1 MFRRPVDIY
10 EDPWENDL
18 PEPPLQWSGRNGIN
32 INNISIQDDG
42 RNRHRVRI
50 FDDRNHYRPS
60 PPLSQGYRHITVP
73 REHQDPSPR
82 WDPRGIVRPIIRQPR
97 YMSYGRSYPGGQPS
111 PLEHR
116 TVTVLLQSSETTVID
131 SRYLDRHFPN
141 ASQFIV
147 NSLLDIPA
155 FLNDQHRS
163 RTDDS
168 DFDIYLPQIARHVFL
183 HFNEEVEMQYPSLFD
198 QMHRFL
204 DGGREDIMRAG
215 HMAFAMSCLFDQQR
229 SLGCSEE
236 LGGALMRF
244 LAEAILV
251 ISAFDT
257 ARLFAMLLFDG
268 AVRVM
273 VDERGSEHD
282 RILRTIWEMI
292 NERRGWFAE
301 TLEREYR
308 RIASSGGVEA
318 VRARRVLGIIL

>member
-1 MFRRPVDIY
+1 MFRRPVYIY
-10 EDPWENDL
+10 DDPPEDNL

-42 RNRHRVRI
+42 RDRHRIRI
-50 FDDRNHYRPS
+50 LDDRNHYRPS
-60 PPLSQGYRHITVP
+60 TPLSQGYRHITVP
-73 REHQDPSPR
+73 REHRDPPPR
-82 WDPRGIVRPIIRQPR
+82 WDPCGIVRPPR
-97 YMSYGRSYPGGQPS
+97 YRSYSRFYPSGRPS
-111 PLEHR
+111 PLGNR
-116 TVTVLLQSSETTVID
+116 TVTVLLQQSETTVID

-147 NSLLDIPA
+147 NGLLDIPA

-168 DFDIYLPQIARHVFL
+168 DFDIYLPQIARHVFV
-183 HFNEEVEMQYPSLFD
+183 HFSEEVEMQYPSLFD

-236 LGGALMRF
+236 LGGAVMRF
-244 LAEAILV
+244 LAEAILL
-251 ISAFDT
+251 ISTFDT
-257 ARLFAMLLFDG
+257 STCRLLAMLLFDG

-273 VDERGSEHD
+273 VDERGSEQE
-282 RILRTIWEMI
+282 RMLRSIWEMI

-301 TLEREYR
+301 TLEMEYR

-318 VRARRVLGIIL
+318 GRARRVLDIIL